1 MLERW
6 REGIGIEKRE
16 GEKDQRKE
24 EGQNGALSRK
34 STRQVEN
41 RGDAPPRSGRQNAGH
56 LLIPAALRLHLA
68 LSPILTA
75 GSAFNRI
82 PGFSF
87 ALA

>member
-1 MLERW
+1 M
-6 REGIGIEKRE
+6 GIEGPE

-82 PGFSF
+82 PGPSF
-87 ALA
+87 AFA